1 MGFDTMES
9 NSLDTQKV
17 VNNVNDALQQ
27 IHTEYEIKEPHNNNG
42 EEEKINENSK
52 PIKQFSIKTRQ
63 CFAVL
68 GPLITVVSA
77 GMVSGYSAILI
88 PQLLDINSTVPFS
101 PADASWI
108 ASVGV
113 LPMGPGCFIGGYLM
127 EKYGRRTSHM
137 IVCVPM
143 ILGWVTI
150 ACAELFYKP
159 PDVILLGRFITGAAS
174 GILGPPVSVFIGEI
188 SVPKYRGLFL
198 GGISL
203 SIASGILI
211 AHILGTFLTWQ
222 MTAVISSFL
231 PLICYIL
238 IKFVP
243 ESPTWLLARGE
254 LDKAEKAFKWFRGSS
269 IESIDEFQN
278 MVNRHLTE
286 KHAAADQ
293 PKPSLIENI
302 KTNFTKKEFLHPLGI
317 ILVFFSTL
325 QFSGVNAVVFY
336 TVTIL
341 ENTLKKGINEYFAM
355 ILIDCI
361 RVFMSIVACICMKNY
376 GRRPISLIGTTGTA
390 ISFLGLSLFLY
401 LMQNSLLFSN
411 AFWLPLLC
419 FISFVI
425 FTTLGL
431 VPMPWCLVGE
441 LFPLHQRGLGTGIS
455 TAWNFVA
462 FFIVVKTSPRLF
474 REFGSVQT
482 FFMYGCVALAGA
494 VFLWFKLPETKN
506 QTLQDIEDN
515 FSKSKKTKA
524 NKENRENNNVI
535 V

>member
-1 MGFDTMES
+1 MEG
-9 NSLDTQKV
+9 NTQ
-17 VNNVNDALQQ
+17 DIQQ
-27 IHTEYEIKEPHNNNG
+27 ISHEKDSLQFTQISEPEHNLGDSNRVEEIKL
-42 EEEKINENSK
+42 NENSK
-52 PIKQFSIKTRQ
+52 TVARFSIQTRQ
-63 CFAVL
+63 YFAVL

-88 PQLLDINSTVPFS
+88 PQLLHENSTVKFS
-101 PADASWI
+101 PADISWI

-113 LPMGPGCFIGGYLM
+113 LPMGPGCFLGGYIM
-127 EKYGRRTSHM
+127 EKYGRRMSHM

-143 ILGWVTI
+143 VLGWVAI
-150 ACAELFYKP
+150 ACCELFYKA
-159 PDVILLGRFITGAAS
+159 PDVLLLGRFITGAAS

-188 SVPKYRGLFL
+188 SIPKNRGLFL

-203 SIASGILI
+203 SIALGILI
-211 AHILGTFLTWQ
+211 AHILGTFFTWK
-222 MTAVISSFL
+222 MTAVISAFL
-231 PLICYIL
+231 PLICYVL

-243 ESPTWLLARGE
+243 ESPAWLLARGE
-254 LDKAEKAFKWFRGSS
+254 LEKAEKSFKWFRGSS
-269 IESIDEFQN
+269 IESMDEFRN
-278 MVNRHLTE
+278 MVNRHLSE
-286 KHAAADQ
+286 KHVASEQ
-293 PKPSLIENI
+293 PKPSTMDNF
-302 KTNFTKKEFLHPLGI
+302 KKNFTKKEFLYPLGI

-341 ENTLKKGINEYFAM
+341 KTTLKQGINEYFAM

-361 RVFMSIVACICMKNY
+361 RVFMSIVACICMKNF

-390 ISFLGLSLFLY
+390 VSFLGLAFFLY
-401 LMQNSLLFSN
+401 LMQNKILSEN
-411 AFWLPLLC
+411 AYWLPLLC
-419 FISFVI
+419 FVSFVI

-462 FFIVVKTSPRLF
+462 FFIVVKTSPKLF
-474 REFGSVQT
+474 LEYGSVTT
-482 FFMYGCVALAGA
+482 FVMYGCVALAGA

-506 QTLQDIEDN
+506 KTLQDIEDN
-515 FSKSKKTKA
+515 FSKSKKKQVRDDA
-524 NKENRENNNVI
+524 IKENNNII